1 MGKSMGLEK
10 ELKYLSSFSVIIR
23 KKKKIYKKIKK
34 NHKNTIKLDNFAT
47 KCYNNTNERKKPFLL
62 LV

>member
-1 MGKSMGLEK
+1 MGLEK
-10 ELKYLSSFSVIIR
+10 NMKYLSSFSVIIR

-34 NHKNTIKLDNFAT
+34 NTIILDNFAT
-47 KCYNNTNERKKPFLL
+47 KCYNNTNERKKSFLL